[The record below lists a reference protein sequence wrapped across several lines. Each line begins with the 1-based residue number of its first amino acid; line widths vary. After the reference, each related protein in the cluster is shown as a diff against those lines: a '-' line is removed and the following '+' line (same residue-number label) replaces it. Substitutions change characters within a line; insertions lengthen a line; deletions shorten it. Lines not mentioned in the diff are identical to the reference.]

1 MLCTSLRAKFLS
13 LIYSSHYLNGLCIST
28 YPFIMSWVLGSHTM
42 VQTTF
47 WFSPSP
53 RPQCQRS
60 NPRPSMSFFLLN
72 VLCVYPI
79 ENRCSSLKW
88 NFSRIPTQ
96 AVPSLN
102 LNFSPV
108 CNFLS
113 AFLLMA
119 HLTSIENRS
128 SAFRD
133 LNAIYIHR
141 ICAKHCQWCIWKTP
155 STVIVNTNLS
165 HWNINFYL
173 VAKKYDWK
181 PLARPAQY
189 FWYSILALGL
199 TVASHFH

>member
-1 MLCTSLRAKFLS
+1 MATPWYKPLFDFHPAQGHSVNAAT
-13 LIYSSHYLNGLCIST
+13 
-28 YPFIMSWVLGSHTM
+28 
-42 VQTTF
+42 
-47 WFSPSP
+47 
-53 RPQCQRS
+53 
-60 NPRPSMSFFLLN
+60 PRPSMSFFLLN

-96 AVPSLN
+96 AVPSLPLN
-102 LNFSPV
+102 LIFSPV

-133 LNAIYIHR
+133 LNAIYIHG

-173 VAKKYDWK
+173 VAKKYNWK

-189 FWYSILALGL
+189 FWYNTSTGTSP

>member
-1 MLCTSLRAKFLS
+1 
-13 LIYSSHYLNGLCIST
+13 
-28 YPFIMSWVLGSHTM
+28 M

-60 NPRPSMSFFLLN
+60 NPRPWMSFFLLN
-72 VLCVYPI
+72 VPCVHPI
-79 ENRCSSLKW
+79 ENGSSSLKW

-96 AVPSLN
+96 AVPSLPLN
-102 LNFSPV
+102 LIFSPV

-141 ICAKHCQWCIWKTP
+141 MCAKHCQWCIWKTS

-173 VAKKYDWK
+173 VAKKYNWK

-189 FWYSILALGL
+189 FWYSILVLGL
-199 TVASHFH
+199 TVAFHFH